1 MKKSLTF
8 LLFFLTAML
17 AHAGA
22 TLTLD
27 EGLKVKQGETFTV
40 NVNLTNEKA
49 VSGIEM
55 KISLPSGLSFVGTEE
70 EGEMYYGE
78 ATDRSSA
85 SFSGATLNGSTL
97 TVAFLATA
105 AKNRIKAGSG
115 SILTLTIK
123 AAEDA
128 TVGIGKIKLS
138 NMEIAYPGE
147 SPENPADAEYDC
159 NIYNIF
165 SITASSANEELGS
178 VTGGGT
184 YDSGTTATLT
194 ATATEGYHF
203 QKWSND
209 VTDNPYSFVVTGA
222 ANLVASF
229 APNQYKMTFVLDN
242 GEDDIAKTLDYKS
255 ELKAPENI
263 TKKGY
268 SFTGWNPEVPTTVPL
283 GDKTYTAQW
292 KVNQYTMTFVL
303 GNGEKDV
310 VITQDYGTPLVAPEA
325 PIRKGYTFAGWSPAV
340 DATIPAE
347 NKTFTAQWTLGT
359 YTISYDLNGGALAE
373 GVTNPAS
380 YTTESESF
388 TLNNPTYA
396 GYTFA
401 GWTGTDLEE
410 PTKTVTIAK
419 GSTGNRSYKA
429 TWTPITY
436 TITYDLDG
444 GALAEG
450 VTNPESY
457 TTESGSITLNNPT
470 RTGYTFA
477 GWTGTDLTEA
487 TTTVL
492 IANGSIG
499 NRSYKATWTV
509 NKYKVTFKDYNDD
522 ILVAEAEYDY
532 DSDLTNVAPDMTGK
546 TNLDGAPFGG
556 WNNNYT
562 GKVPAFDVVY
572 TAVYGGTYTLKFVVD
587 GVTVQS
593 GEVDY
598 NTPITAPTS
607 PEKEGYD
614 FTGWKDQIGK
624 DFNEYNG
631 KMPAKDVTFTAQ
643 WKAKQY
649 TITIDTDGGSAIEN
663 ITADYNSVIEKPADP
678 TKKGYRFTG
687 WTPAFPET
695 MPLNGASVKATW
707 EIITYTLSYDLAG
720 GALAEGVTNPEN
732 FTVESDGFTLNNPTK
747 TGYTF
752 TGWTGT
758 DLEEPTKTV
767 TIAKGSTENRSY
779 KAVWTIN
786 QYTIT
791 IDTDGGSAI
800 ENITADYNS
809 VIEKPADP
817 TKKGYKFTGWTPAF
831 PEKMPLNG
839 ASVKATWEI
848 ITYTLSYD
856 LAGGALAEGVTNPEN
871 FTVESDGFTLNNPT
885 KTGYT
890 FAGWTGTGLE
900 EPTKTVT
907 IAKGSTVNRSYKA
920 VWTINKY
927 KVSFKDYNGDILVA
941 EAEYDYDSDLTNV
954 APDMTGK
961 TNLDGAP
968 FGGWDNEYSG
978 KVPAFDVVYTA
989 VYGGTFMLKFVV
1001 DGVTVQSGEVDYNT
1015 PITAPTSPEKEG
1027 YDFKGWKD
1035 QNGKDFTEYNGK
1047 MPAKNVTFTAQWKA
1061 QQYTVTFVLNNGSEN
1076 IVYTQDYGSPVVAPT
1091 DPVKKG
1097 HTFQGWTPE
1106 LATTVPTHNLTYEAT
1121 YQINTYNVIYMVYGE
1136 EWARDQYTYDS
1147 PIEIRQ
1153 YVGTILDDFRGWQS
1167 DAEYTTMPDH
1177 DVTYVADITKLDP
1190 IVITSDMIQNIND
1203 VVYTGKAIEPT
1214 IIIKNGD
1221 LTLVEGT
1228 DYSVSYSD
1236 NIIVGTAKVTVTA
1249 IQGSCY
1255 QGSADKTFKIVKADV
1270 IIKKAPM
1277 GLNLVYT
1284 GQPQALVDAGEIEGG
1299 TILFSEDGVTYS
1311 EGIPTGTEMGDYT
1324 VYYKIIGDA
1333 NHYDV
1338 GVQTLTASIKGFPVV
1353 VGAGEYVTYYSD
1365 RALKLDAAET
1375 EAKLYTVTDV
1385 NGSVA
1390 TISQLSVAAANTPLL
1405 VYNNGAEAKTIV
1417 LIPTDDAPE
1426 NIAVY
1431 NGFKGTLSDQQMNGS
1446 SDAKDYYVVSGE
1458 YFSLVRNAGTIKAN
1472 RCWLEINKN
1481 VSQSAPRLIIGG
1493 GGEGTTG
1500 IDGVDIEDANDG
1512 NWYDLN
1518 GRKLQ
1523 GKPAQK
1529 GLYIKDGKKV
1539 VVK

>member
-85 SFSGATLNGSTL
+85 SFSGATLNGNTL

-123 AAEDA
+123 AAADA
-128 TVGIGKIKLS
+128 TVGIGKIKLFG
-138 NMEIAYPGE
+138 MEIAYPGE

-203 QKWSND
+203 QKWSNG
-209 VTDNPYSFVVTGA
+209 VTDNPYSFIVTGA

-242 GEDDIAKTLDYKS
+242 GEEDIVKTLDYKS
-255 ELKAPENI
+255 ELKAPENV
-263 TKKGY
+263 TKKGH

-310 VITQDYGTPLVAPEA
+310 VITQDYGTPLVAPET

-359 YTISYDLNGGALAE
+359 YTITYDLNGGALAE

-388 TLNNPTYA
+388 TLNNPTYT

-419 GSTGNRSYKA
+419 GSAGNRSYKA

-457 TTESGSITLNNPT
+457 TTESGSITLNNPI

-499 NRSYKATWTV
+499 NRSYKATWTI

-572 TAVYGGTYTLKFVVD
+572 TAVYGGTYMLKFVVD

-624 DFNEYNG
+624 DFTEYNG

-649 TITIDTDGGSAIEN
+649 TITIDTDGGSTIEN
-663 ITADYNSVIEKPADP
+663 ITADYNSAIEKPADP
-678 TKKGYRFTG
+678 TKKGYKFTG

-732 FTVESDGFTLNNPTK
+732 FTVESDGFTLNNPT
-747 TGYTF
+747 
-752 TGWTGT
+752 
-758 DLEEPTKTV
+758 
-767 TIAKGSTENRSY
+767 R
-779 KAVWTIN
+779 
-786 QYTIT
+786 
-791 IDTDGGSAI
+791 
-800 ENITADYNS
+800 
-809 VIEKPADP
+809 
-817 TKKGYKFTGWTPAF
+817 
-831 PEKMPLNG
+831 
-839 ASVKATWEI
+839 
-848 ITYTLSYD
+848 
-856 LAGGALAEGVTNPEN
+856 
-871 FTVESDGFTLNNPT
+871 
-885 KTGYT
+885 TGYT

-907 IAKGSTVNRSYKA
+907 IAKGSTESRSYKA

-927 KVSFKDYNGDILVA
+927 KVSFKDYNDDVLVA

-968 FGGWDNEYSG
+968 FGGWDNEYTG

-1047 MPAKNVTFTAQWKA
+1047 MPAKDVTFTAQWKA

-1203 VVYTGKAIEPT
+1203 MVYTGKAIEPT
-1214 IIIKNGD
+1214 LTVKNGE
-1221 LTLVEGT
+1221 LILVEGT

-1270 IIKKAPM
+1270 IIKKAPA

-1299 TILFSEDGVTYS
+1299 TILFSEDGETYS
-1311 EGIPTGTEMGDYT
+1311 ERIPTGTEMGDYT

-1431 NGFKGTLSDQQMNGS
+1431 NGFKGTFSDQQMNGS

-1481 VSQSAPRLIIGG
+1481 ISQSAPRLIIGG

>member
-85 SFSGATLNGSTL
+85 SFSGATLNGNTL

-123 AAEDA
+123 AAADA
-128 TVGIGKIKLS
+128 TVGIGKIKLFG
-138 NMEIAYPGE
+138 MEIAYPGE

-203 QKWSND
+203 QKWSNG
-209 VTDNPYSFVVTGA
+209 VTDNPYSFIVTGA

-242 GEDDIAKTLDYKS
+242 GEEDIVKTLDYKS
-255 ELKAPENI
+255 ELKAPENV
-263 TKKGY
+263 TKKGH

-310 VITQDYGTPLVAPEA
+310 VITQDYGTPLVAPEN

-359 YTISYDLNGGALAE
+359 YTITYDLNGGALAE

-419 GSTGNRSYKA
+419 GSAGNRSYKA

-572 TAVYGGTYTLKFVVD
+572 TAVYGGTYMLKFVVD

-624 DFNEYNG
+624 DFTEYNG

-643 WKAKQY
+643 WKAK
-649 TITIDTDGGSAIEN
+649 
-663 ITADYNSVIEKPADP
+663 
-678 TKKGYRFTG
+678 
-687 WTPAFPET
+687 
-695 MPLNGASVKATW
+695 
-707 EIITYTLSYDLAG
+707 
-720 GALAEGVTNPEN
+720 
-732 FTVESDGFTLNNPTK
+732 
-747 TGYTF
+747 
-752 TGWTGT
+752 
-758 DLEEPTKTV
+758 
-767 TIAKGSTENRSY
+767 
-779 KAVWTIN
+779 

-890 FAGWTGTGLE
+890 FTGWTGTGLE

-907 IAKGSTVNRSYKA
+907 IAKGSTESRSYKA

-927 KVSFKDYNGDILVA
+927 KVSFKDYNDDVLVA

-968 FGGWDNEYSG
+968 FGGWDNEYTG

-1203 VVYTGKAIEPT
+1203 MVYTGKAIEPT
-1214 IIIKNGD
+1214 LTVKNGE
-1221 LTLVEGT
+1221 LILVEGT

-1236 NIIVGTAKVTVTA
+1236 NIIVGTAKVTITA

-1299 TILFSEDGVTYS
+1299 TILFSEDGETYS
-1311 EGIPTGTEMGDYT
+1311 ERIPTGTEMGDYT

-1431 NGFKGTLSDQQMNGS
+1431 NGFKGTLSDQQMDGS

-1500 IDGVDIEDANDG
+1500 INGIDIDDANDG

>member
-85 SFSGATLNGSTL
+85 SFSGATLNGNTL

-105 AKNRIKAGSG
+105 VKNRIKAGSG

-123 AAEDA
+123 AAADA
-128 TVGIGKIKLS
+128 TVGIGKIKLFG
-138 NMEIAYPGE
+138 MEIAYPGE

-165 SITASSANEELGS
+165 SITASSANEEMGS

-203 QKWSND
+203 QKWSNG
-209 VTDNPYSFVVTGA
+209 VTDNPYSFIVTGA

-242 GEDDIAKTLDYKS
+242 GEEDIVKTLDYKS
-255 ELKAPENI
+255 ELKAPENV

-310 VITQDYGTPLVAPEA
+310 VITQDYGTPLVAPET

-359 YTISYDLNGGALAE
+359 YTITYDLNGGALAE

-419 GSTGNRSYKA
+419 GSAGNRSYKA

-457 TTESGSITLNNPT
+457 TTESGSITLNNPI

-556 WNNNYT
+556 WNNNYA

-572 TAVYGGTYTLKFVVD
+572 TAVYGGTYMLKFVVD

-624 DFNEYNG
+624 DFTEYNG

-649 TITIDTDGGSAIEN
+649 TITIN
-663 ITADYNSVIEKPADP
+663 
-678 TKKGYRFTG
+678 
-687 WTPAFPET
+687 
-695 MPLNGASVKATW
+695 
-707 EIITYTLSYDLAG
+707 
-720 GALAEGVTNPEN
+720 
-732 FTVESDGFTLNNPTK
+732 
-747 TGYTF
+747 
-752 TGWTGT
+752 
-758 DLEEPTKTV
+758 
-767 TIAKGSTENRSY
+767 
-779 KAVWTIN
+779 
-786 QYTIT
+786 
-791 IDTDGGSAI
+791 TDGGSAI

-871 FTVESDGFTLNNPT
+871 FTVESFTLNNPT

-890 FAGWTGTGLE
+890 FTGWTGTGLE

-907 IAKGSTVNRSYKA
+907 IAKGSTESRSYKA

-927 KVSFKDYNGDILVA
+927 KVTFKDYNDDVLVA

-968 FGGWDNEYSG
+968 FGGWDNEYTG

-989 VYGGTFMLKFVV
+989 VYGGTFVLKFVV

-1047 MPAKNVTFTAQWKA
+1047 MPAKDVTFTAQWKA

-1203 VVYTGKAIEPT
+1203 MVYTGKAIEPT
-1214 IIIKNGD
+1214 LTVKNGD

-1299 TILFSEDGVTYS
+1299 TILFSEDGETYS
-1311 EGIPTGTEMGDYT
+1311 ERIPTGTEMGDYT

-1375 EAKLYTVTDV
+1375 EANLYTVTDV
-1385 NGSVA
+1385 NGFVA

-1431 NGFKGTLSDQQMNGS
+1431 NGFKGTLSDQQMDGS
-1446 SDAKDYYVVSGE
+1446 SDAKDYYVLAGQ
-1458 YFSLVRNAGTIKAN
+1458 YFVKVRNAGTIAAN
-1472 RCWLEINKN
+1472 RCWLEVNKN

-1493 GGEGTTG
+1493 GNDTTG
-1500 IDGVDIEDANDG
+1500 INAIDNGQSTND
-1512 NWYDLN
+1512 NWYDMN
-1518 GRKLQ
+1518 GHKLQ
-1523 GKPAQK
+1523 TEPTTK
-1529 GLYIKDGKKV
+1529 GIFIKNGKKV
-1539 VVK
+1539 VIK